1 MKASIKKSGVFP
13 FLVIM
18 VVSST
23 QAQLAKQWSLDKAH
37 TSVSFGVKH
46 FFTTVN
52 GNFTDYEG
60 SFYFEPDKLSESKFT
75 FNIPV
80 SSINTNNKK
89 RDADLV
95 SDNFFNAEKYPE
107 IKFVSTK
114 FEKKSDTEFIVH
126 GDLSIKDVTKNIG
139 IPFKITGQMEHPM
152 KKGTQLIGLSFNTSL
167 NRTDYNIGTG
177 NWASTLV
184 VGDNVPVE
192 INLELNRA
200 E

>member
-1 MKASIKKSGVFP
+1 MKEILKKSSIFIFV
-13 FLVIM
+13 LVM
-18 VVSST
+18 GAFNS
-23 QAQLAKQWSLDKAH
+23 QAQQAKEWKLDKAH
-37 TSVSFGVKH
+37 TSVTFGVKH
-46 FFTTVN
+46 FFSTVN

-60 SFYFEPDKLSESKFT
+60 SFYFDPDKLPASKFA

-114 FEKKSDTEFIVH
+114 FEKKSDTEFVVH
-126 GDLSIKDVTKNIG
+126 GDLTIKDVTKNVA
-139 IPFKITGQMEHPM
+139 IPFEITGQMDHPM
-152 KKGTQLIGLSFNTSL
+152 MKGTKILGMAFKTSL
-167 NRTDYNIGTG
+167 NRTDYKIGTG
-177 NWASTLV
+177 NWASTMV
-184 VGDNVPVE
+184 VGDNVDIE
-192 INLELNRA
+192 INLELNRK